1 MEWNRMITVCLL
13 LAGSAAALRN
23 SSSSYI
29 IMAPRELHLGVPT
42 ALSVTILANST
53 ITVKAELQGTDG
65 SLTLA
70 QSTLDGG
77 STGVLMIPSIEV
89 AFVSQR
95 LSYRLVL
102 KGYEGTRLLFTDDTT
117 LTLSQNT
124 PSTLV
129 WTPQSHYRPSQT
141 VQIQVQPVHSGRT
154 PYRGKVDITV
164 QVKISRVDQKPLR
177 SSEREKGVHVRVVQL
192 RAQQQEQHEDSGP
205 QGPGDSVAEVATR
218 DVTHTLPEDG
228 KLPIQFHIQ
237 EEAEKIIIQV
247 EFMSAEKILVLCRTS
262 VSPSGSN
269 IQICPPSQLAQHA
282 SSVHLCYTPM
292 QVTSSGQVVATGRE
306 TSSAVL
312 LTPAQSWT
320 PEACLILFHQLTS
333 GQVLGDQ
340 VEYKTSSPEAEYAC
354 NLAVLTDAS
363 LQQCGQIGA
372 FEYVVGQA
380 VINTEGEEKTRRM
393 ETEFSDPSIWM
404 RRDMSDIKA
413 TSLHLVS
420 AVPFSLRKAK
430 ATVLLS
436 GQNPGPVSRLRRATD
451 DKTLTWSVHLPPS
464 LIKGEELILE
474 VRLLNHLQNDTEV
487 IVVVEESQMFELVLT
502 DTSAVST
509 PNKQT
514 LKVRALGQAW
524 ALFPIRPLVVGEISF
539 SILVMSSEIQDSTMA
554 KLLVV
559 PEGHQQT
566 FSQSLFLDIPP
577 TGSNLSREQQFTL
590 PHGVVPNTQRAHV
603 AVAGDILGPS
613 IAGLALLIQMPHG
626 CGEQN
631 MIQFAPSIYVLQYL
645 SRASVINKEIAGK
658 ALAYMK
664 EGYNRELSYLRDD
677 GSFSGFGQR
686 DPSGSTWLTAFVLR
700 CFLQA
705 QAFMQIDQSML
716 SKALSW
722 LAEQQT
728 PDGSFTEPGRVIHT
742 ELQGGLGDQVSL
754 TAYVL
759 ITLLEDQAQ
768 MGLFPGN
775 LSKATEFLETQ
786 LSSGISSNYSLSL
799 VSYALSLAS
808 SLSTQNAIDELISRA
823 DIRDGV
829 PLWSS
834 RDADL
839 TESWQPSSASVEIAG
854 YVLLS
859 RFKQGNIV
867 ESIDLMKWLSSQ
879 RGPSGGF
886 GSTQDTVIAL
896 QALSLYASFSGSE
909 AINLKM
915 NLTSKASP
923 MVTSFTINST
933 NYLTVRQ
940 QQIDMNTSVHI
951 DIFIEGKGFALFQM
965 NIFYNLESLALSQAQ
980 RHATSHEAFELRV
993 KVLDEERDTNHI
1005 LLSICTKLL
1014 DSQSIKQTGMAL
1026 LDVQI
1031 LSGFTLRPNGIE
1043 TNDLVKSVEPL
1054 PGRVVLYLDSLG
1066 KAEKCV
1072 NISLVRQFKVAHVQ
1086 PALIQVFDYYE
1097 PRRKAVRLYHSKVM
1111 RDLPICT
1118 FCGDTCDQCWGKI
1131 STSDTTTI
1139 NSRNSGIYSLG
1150 CLLLFVVRM

>member
-1 MEWNRMITVCLL
+1 
-13 LAGSAAALRN
+13 
-23 SSSSYI
+23 
-29 IMAPRELHLGVPT
+29 
-42 ALSVTILANST
+42 
-53 ITVKAELQGTDG
+53 
-65 SLTLA
+65 
-70 QSTLDGG
+70 
-77 STGVLMIPSIEV
+77 
-89 AFVSQR
+89 
-95 LSYRLVL
+95 
-102 KGYEGTRLLFTDDTT
+102 
-117 LTLSQNT
+117 
-124 PSTLV
+124 
-129 WTPQSHYRPSQT
+129 
-141 VQIQVQPVHSGRT
+141 
-154 PYRGKVDITV
+154 
-164 QVKISRVDQKPLR
+164 
-177 SSEREKGVHVRVVQL
+177 
-192 RAQQQEQHEDSGP
+192 
-205 QGPGDSVAEVATR
+205 
-218 DVTHTLPEDG
+218 
-228 KLPIQFHIQ
+228 
-237 EEAEKIIIQV
+237 
-247 EFMSAEKILVLCRTS
+247 
-262 VSPSGSN
+262 
-269 IQICPPSQLAQHA
+269 
-282 SSVHLCYTPM
+282 
-292 QVTSSGQVVATGRE
+292 
-306 TSSAVL
+306 
-312 LTPAQSWT
+312 
-320 PEACLILFHQLTS
+320 
-333 GQVLGDQ
+333 
-340 VEYKTSSPEAEYAC
+340 
-354 NLAVLTDAS
+354 
-363 LQQCGQIGA
+363 
-372 FEYVVGQA
+372 
-380 VINTEGEEKTRRM
+380 
-393 ETEFSDPSIWM
+393 
-404 RRDMSDIKA
+404 
-413 TSLHLVS
+413 
-420 AVPFSLRKAK
+420 
-430 ATVLLS
+430 
-436 GQNPGPVSRLRRATD
+436 
-451 DKTLTWSVHLPPS
+451 
-464 LIKGEELILE
+464 
-474 VRLLNHLQNDTEV
+474 
-487 IVVVEESQMFELVLT
+487 MFELVLT

-577 TGSNLSREQQFTL
+577 TGSNLSRKLQFTL

-631 MIQFAPSIYVLQYL
+631 MIQFAPSIYVLQYM

-742 ELQGGLGDQVSL
+742 ELQGGDQVSL

-834 RDADL
+834 RNADL

-909 AINLKM
+909 AIDLKI
-915 NLTSKASP
+915 NFTSKASL

-1086 PALIQVFDYYE
+1086 PALIQVLDYYE

-1139 NSRNSGIYSLG
+1139 NLRNSAIYSLG